1 LDERDEMLNYVNS
14 FSQTTNKKSLDERD
28 KNGNPEFFLSN
39 KKSLDEREM
48 KMEILN
54 SFSQTT
60 NKKSLDE
67 REMKYFN

>member
-1 LDERDEMLNYVNS
+1 MREIKMEILNS
-14 FSQTTNKKSLDERD
+14 FSQTKNPWMREMKCWITGILSL
-28 KNGNPEFFLSN
+28 KPN